1 MPTRRPRRDAS
12 LLVVATG
19 AALALAGCA
28 PEVVDGTIEPFT
40 STGGDLV
47 SREPCPASEFECITL
62 TVPADHRAAASP
74 VWEVTF
80 ALRPADVE
88 PRGVLV
94 TATGGPGSSGIELAD
109 VYTSAVD
116 PAITDHYDLVF
127 FDQRGIGR
135 SEPFVCDRALS
146 AFQEVVD
153 VSSDA
158 GERDAYAAAAER
170 FAAGCFAEAGVAPSD
185 APLFATSQAAE
196 DLEVFR
202 RWYGAERLVLYGE
215 SYGTQF
221 QQAYAAAHPDR
232 VESLVLDGVV
242 DLQTPLRSFAAE
254 SARAYSDVLA
264 ATLAGCD
271 AEPACADDGPGTS
284 AAVYDAL
291 AAELRTAPRPY
302 DHPLADG
309 GTEEREL
316 TLEELEGAAT
326 ASLSSPH
333 ARRQLQRALNAAAR
347 GDELP
352 LARLAAATA
361 GADPETGEVA
371 VDPTFSPALFYA
383 VECQDHPTVLDGDT
397 GRAELDRWLDSA
409 VTDGVAGLRLDDV
422 YYGDLPCLFWPRP
435 EEPAPPPPAIA
446 DPPYPLLL
454 LTADTDPNTPAGN
467 ARRVLGRAP
476 TDAALL
482 VLTDGPHVLY
492 GWGYACVDRAVTRL
506 VTTGRLPA
514 RPVSTC
520 TDSLAEAYAPLPPAG
535 AAGYDDAGETVG
547 LLLTELLGPSFEAWP
562 GDGALALGC
571 PAGGSAEYRMTMAGT
586 VRIAL
591 EACAWTPGVPVDG
604 VVTVA
609 DGGTGEATLDVT
621 LPFAELTL
629 SADGDLGGTFRGEP
643 VR

>member
-1 MPTRRPRRDAS
+1 MPIRRPRRAAS
-12 LLVVATG
+12 LLVVALVAVLG
-19 AALALAGCA
+19 LAGCA

-47 SREPCPASEFECITL
+47 GREPCPASEFECITL

-74 VWEVTF
+74 AWEVTF

-88 PRGVLV
+88 ARGVLV
-94 TATGGPGSSGIELAD
+94 TATGGPGSSGIALAD
-109 VYTSAVD
+109 RYTSAMD
-116 PAITDHYDLVF
+116 PEITDHYDLVF

-146 AFQEVVD
+146 SFEEVLD
-153 VSSDA
+153 ASSDA
-158 GERDAYAAAAER
+158 GERDGYAAAAER
-170 FAAGCFAEAGVAPSD
+170 FAGNCFAEAGVAPSD
-185 APLFATSQAAE
+185 APLFATAQAAE

-271 AEPACADDGPGTS
+271 AEPVCAEDGPGAS
-284 AAVYDAL
+284 AAAYDAL
-291 AAELRTAPRPY
+291 AAELRAAPRPY

-316 TLEELEGAAT
+316 TLEELEGAAM

-333 ARRQLQRALNAAAR
+333 ARRQLQRALNAAAG

-371 VDPTFSPALFYA
+371 VDPSFSPALFYA
-383 VECQDHPTVLDGDT
+383 VECQDYPTVPDGST

-409 VTDGVAGLRLDDV
+409 AADGVAGVRLDDV
-422 YYGDLPCLFWPRP
+422 YYGDLPCLFWPRG
-435 EEPAPPPPAIA
+435 EEPVRPPAAIA

-467 ARRVLGRAP
+467 AQRVLERAP

-514 RPVSTC
+514 RPVTTC
-520 TDSLAEAYAPLPPAG
+520 TDSLAEAYVPLPPAS
-535 AAGYDDAGETVG
+535 AAGYDDPWETVD
-547 LLLTELLGPSFEAWP
+547 LLLAELLGPSFEAWP
-562 GDGALALGC
+562 GTDALDLGC
-571 PAGGSAEYRMTMAGT
+571 PAGGNAGYRITMAGA

-591 EACAWTPGVPVDG
+591 DGCAWTPGAPVDG
-604 VVTVA
+604 VATVA
-609 DGGTGEATLDVT
+609 DGGTGEVTLDVT

-629 SADGDLGGTFRGEP
+629 SGDGNLGGTFRGER